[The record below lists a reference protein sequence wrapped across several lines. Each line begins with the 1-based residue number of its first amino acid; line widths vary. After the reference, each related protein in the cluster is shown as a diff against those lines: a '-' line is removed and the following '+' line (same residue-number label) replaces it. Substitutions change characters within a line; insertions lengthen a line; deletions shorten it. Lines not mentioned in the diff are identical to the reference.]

1 MIPSVAG
8 EDEPI
13 EVVTIQ
19 EELVEAEAELE
30 MIAADEVFD
39 DDPYQ
44 VSGAIDSDSI
54 NDGTKTTNETSTI
67 AAVLRTA
74 PATPSTAALPSASTA
89 ALPSASTAALPSAST
104 TYSYYM
110 ATQHL
115 IPPVCPYTTTLLS
128 AR

>member
-67 AAVLRTA
+67 AAVLSTA
-74 PATPSTAALPSASTA
+74 PATPSTAALPSASTTSI
-89 ALPSASTAALPSAST
+89 PNTAPMFLNPMPVKM
-104 TYSYYM
+104 TYL
-110 ATQHL
+110 QGL
-115 IPPVCPYTTTLLS
+115 GLL
-128 AR
+128 